1 MLCLIMTLPL
11 YSQKAL
17 SDTCRVPCATLK
29 KALVVREER
38 IYCGTQLGFARDSIS
53 NLQEIIL
60 SKDTIILHRDSAI
73 ILFKDNENKYKE
85 VINNKDSI
93 IITYGKEIENL
104 RASKNGAYLV
114 AGLTILLS
122 IFFGL

>member
-1 MLCLIMTLPL
+1 MSPL
-11 YSQKAL
+11 YSQKAS
-17 SDTCRVPCATLK
+17 SDTCCVPCATLK
-29 KALVVREER
+29 KALVVRQER

-60 SKDTIILHRDSAI
+60 SKDTIIFHRDSAI
-73 ILFKDNENKYKE
+73 ALYKDNESKYKE

-93 IITYGKEIENL
+93 IITYGKEIESL
-104 RASKNGAYLV
+104 RASKNGAYLA
-114 AGLTILLS
+114 AGLAILLS

>member
-1 MLCLIMTLPL
+1 MTLPL

-38 IYCGTQLGFARDSIS
+38 IYCGTQLGFARDSIT
-53 NLQEIIL
+53 NLQGIIFA
-60 SKDTIILHRDSAI
+60 KDTIILHRDSAI

-93 IITYGKEIENL
+93 IITYGKEISNL
-104 RASKNGAYLV
+104 KAAKTGAYIV
-114 AGLTILLS
+114 TGLTILLS

>member
-1 MLCLIMTLPL
+1 MLCLITTLPL

-17 SDTCRVPCATLK
+17 SDTCRVPCAALK

-38 IYCGTQLGFARDSIS
+38 IYCGTQLGFARDTIS

-60 SKDTIILHRDSAI
+60 SKDTIILHRHSAI

-85 VINNKDSI
+85 VITNKDSI
-93 IITYGKEIENL
+93 IITYGKEIGKL
-104 RASKNGAYLV
+104 KPAKTGHYIVTR
-114 AGLTILLS
+114 LTILLS

>member
-17 SDTCRVPCATLK
+17 SDTCRVPCAALK

-38 IYCGTQLGFARDSIS
+38 IYCGTQLGFARDTIS

-85 VINNKDSI
+85 VITNKDSI
-93 IITYGKEIENL
+93 IITYGKEIGKL
-104 RASKNGAYLV
+104 KAAKTGAYIV
-114 AGLTILLS
+114 TGLTILLS
-122 IFFGL
+122 IFFDL

>member
-1 MLCLIMTLPL
+1 MLCLITTLPL

-73 ILFKDNENKYKE
+73 VLFKDNENKYKE

-93 IITYGKEIENL
+93 IITYGKEIGKL
-104 RASKNGAYLV
+104 KAAKTGAYIV
-114 AGLTILLS
+114 TGLTILLS

>member
-17 SDTCRVPCATLK
+17 SDTCRVPCAALK

-38 IYCGTQLGFARDSIS
+38 IYCGTQLGFARDTIS

-85 VINNKDSI
+85 VITNKDSI
-93 IITYGKEIENL
+93 IITYGKEIGKL
-104 RASKNGAYLV
+104 KAAKTGAYIV
-114 AGLTILLS
+114 TGLTILLS